1 MQEPIR
7 VLIVDDNRDARG
19 FLERLLTFEEDYEV
33 VAEAEN
39 GQEALDAVRKHLPHI
54 VVMDLN
60 MPIMDGIT
68 ACGKI
73 KKEWPATQ
81 VILISVQDDA
91 GPIREAIENGA
102 SAFLIKPVDPE
113 DLLDLLRRAYN
124 AYKAASAES
133 PNAPGTTVRSS

>member
-7 VLIVDDNRDARG
+7 VLIVDDNRDARS
-19 FLERLLTFEEDYEV
+19 FLERLFTFEEDCEV
-33 VAEAEN
+33 VGEAEN
-39 GQEALDAVRKHLPHI
+39 GQEAIDAVRVHLPHI

-60 MPIMDGIT
+60 MPIMDGIS
-68 ACGKI
+68 ACGAI

-91 GPIREAIENGA
+91 GPIRAAIENGA

-113 DLLDLLRRAYN
+113 DLLDLMRRAYN
-124 AYKAASAES
+124 AYKAAA
-133 PNAPGTTVRSS
+133 A